1 MQLLSARSR
10 SGPVAQPG
18 AGDSRGVIVVV
29 GAHGGAGATTLAI
42 LLQPAWDMGVVRPP
56 GQGPLLFPPGGR
68 HLVLAARNTAL
79 AAGRA
84 IGAVNA
90 LTSQGA
96 RVAVLAMVSDGMPEP
111 ASASYRFQLLQP
123 RVGVLVR
130 VPFVTA
136 LRAVDDPALLDLPRK
151 ARRVLAEIRAAALG
165 PAGGAVT
172 RTAGRGQRTWG

>member
-1 MQLLSARSR
+1 MQLLPTRSQ
-10 SGPVAQPG
+10 SGQALQPG
-18 AGDSRGVIVVV
+18 TRGAHGVIVVV
-29 GAHGGAGATTLAI
+29 GAHGGAGTTTLAI

-56 GQGPLLFPPGGR
+56 GQGPLLFPAGGR

-96 RVAVLAMVSDGMPEP
+96 RVAVLAVVSDGMPEP
-111 ASASYRFQLLQP
+111 APASYRFQLLRP

-130 VPFVTA
+130 VPFVAA
-136 LRAVDDPALLDLPRK
+136 LRAVDDPPLVDLPRK
-151 ARRVLAEIRAAALG
+151 ASRALAEIRGAALG
-165 PAGGAVT
+165 QVGRAVMRTVGG
-172 RTAGRGQRTWG
+172 GQRTWG